1 MTNIEIPTDP
11 VRLVE
16 LIGEIN
22 VNIKKSKSAFEKIDW
37 YIYKSNLTDV
47 LIKIL
52 QNSGK
57 I

>member
-22 VNIKKSKSAFEKIDW
+22 VHIKENKSAFEKIDW

-57 I
+57 L

>member
-16 LIGEIN
+16 LIKEIN
-22 VNIKKSKSAFEKIDW
+22 VHIKESKSAFEKIDW